1 MQKLH
6 QYTVIFLTVLALI
19 FILQNMQN
27 VSVNVF
33 FWQLNMP
40 RALFI
45 GLVLIIGILIG
56 ILLRNSQVKNKG
68 SE

>member
-6 QYTVIFLTVLALI
+6 QYSVIALSVLVVI
-19 FILQNMQN
+19 FILQNMQT

-45 GLVLIIGILIG
+45 ALVLIIGILIG
-56 ILLRNSQVKNKG
+56 VLLRNNRVKKQKL
-68 SE
+68 